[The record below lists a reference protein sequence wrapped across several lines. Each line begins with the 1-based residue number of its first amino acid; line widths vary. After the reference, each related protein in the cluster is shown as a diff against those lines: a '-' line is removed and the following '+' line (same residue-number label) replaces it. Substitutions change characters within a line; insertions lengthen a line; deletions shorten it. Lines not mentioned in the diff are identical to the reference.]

1 MGFKYLIIDSH
12 AADRTSL
19 RRAFDPTL
27 NIKLDH
33 PIKNATKVQLMSFS
47 SPNNYSNVREN
58 NNSFDCM
65 LYNYVAVPF
74 IERRSYRIDPG
85 LYTISE
91 LVEALNVAA
100 AAEPFGRTPGSPT
113 LTPVFSLLANNR
125 VTITCSSA
133 GNTIRR
139 FTLYSDNY
147 FNSIVSRLGFSRHQV
162 FSPEFD
168 SRSKDDFLALNLEG
182 DSINSPGKLFG
193 VGPGGTVLIDGQPE
207 SEWYALGAAR
217 PLVWKTNS
225 VGETKTSSTVG
236 RETYQHLLMKS
247 DLVNQDVE
255 TVYKNPDGSVVS
267 RSFPV
272 LAKIQCTVGLYSYLH
287 WNTQAAD
294 QSFVHTLS
302 GKTIQSFSLTLCDDT
317 GLEFQIDESKN
328 FTAVLRFEIAEPN
341 NQVTLENNL
350 RNQELRFK
358 AEHGCLR

>member
-1 MGFKYLIIDSH
+1 MGFKYLIVDSH

-27 NIKLDH
+27 NIILDH
-33 PIKNATKVQLMSFS
+33 PIQNATKVQLMSFS
-47 SPNNYSNVREN
+47 SPNNYANVRAN
-58 NNSFDCM
+58 NNRFDCL
-65 LYNYVAVPF
+65 LYNYTVNPF
-74 IERRSYRIDPG
+74 IETRSYLIDPG
-85 LYTISE
+85 LYTINE
-91 LVEALNVAA
+91 LITALNAA
-100 AAEPFGRTPGSPT
+100 AIANPFGTTPGAPT

-139 FTLYSDNY
+139 FTLYADIY
-147 FNSIVSRLGFSRHQV
+147 FNSIVSRLGFSRHEV
-162 FSPEFD
+162 FSPQFD
-168 SRSKDDFLALNLEG
+168 SRAFDDFYAMNTVG

-193 VGPGGTVLIDGQPE
+193 VGAGGTVLIDGQPE
-207 SEWYALGAAR
+207 SEWYAFGTGR
-217 PLVWKTNS
+217 PLVWRTNS

-236 RETYQHLLMKS
+236 KETYQHLLMKS
-247 DLVNQDVE
+247 SLVNQDVE

-272 LAKIQCTVGLYSYLH
+272 LAKIEMNVPLYSYLH
-287 WNTQAAD
+287 WNTTQAD

-302 GKTIQSFSLTLCDDT
+302 GKIIQSFSITLCDDT
-317 GLEFQIDESKN
+317 GVEFGIDESKN

-341 NQVTLENNL
+341 NQITLENNL